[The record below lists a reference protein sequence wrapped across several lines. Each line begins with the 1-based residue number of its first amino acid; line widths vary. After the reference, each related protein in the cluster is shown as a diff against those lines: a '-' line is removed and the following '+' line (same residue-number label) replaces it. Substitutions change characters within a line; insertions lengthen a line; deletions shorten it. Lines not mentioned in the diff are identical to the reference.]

1 MISSYPGG
9 SGRYDYDYTD
19 EELGEWVD
27 ALLNEDKAG
36 KTEKALVM
44 FNNCHRSQAT
54 VNAKRMRTLL
64 AAHPQLDVV
73 PAFAQPLPVQKM
85 LFEG

>member
-1 MISSYPGG
+1 MWYAGG

-27 ALLNEDKAG
+27 ALLSEEKAG
-36 KTEKALVM
+36 QTQKALVM
-44 FNNCHRSQAT
+44 FNNCHRGQAA

-73 PAFAQPLPVQKM
+73 PALAEPLPVQKT
-85 LFEG
+85 LFEA